1 MITEEERKIFIEQSN
16 DSRKMNYI
24 CDNVSELSR
33 LEQLGEECAELV
45 ADILK
50 YLRKFTD
57 DNPTPKS
64 EQEILANI
72 KEEIMDIQLCIDMVD
87 SKLIDYDIYNRK
99 LNRWAKR
106 IGYGK
111 SESEETDNGT

>member
-1 MITEEERKIFIEQSN
+1 MSEKDFKEQDAKVKFIYE
-16 DSRKMNYI
+16 
-24 CDNVSELSR
+24 NVSDTSR
-33 LEQLGEECAELV
+33 LLQAGEECAELI
-45 ADILK
+45 AAIFK
-50 YLRKFTD
+50 YLRKMSA
-57 DNPTPKS
+57 DNPTPKTK
-64 EQEILANI
+64 EEIVANI

-111 SESEETDNGT
+111 SESEKNGT